1 MIRSVIRAEYQ
12 TIIPIL
18 ENIFAPWCA
27 LSSWSG
33 FPHKEDRSQA
43 GLHYALTMI
52 FLAKLIFYIF
62 SLKPLD
68 FGDAKLFESPSQ
80 QG

>member
-1 MIRSVIRAEYQ
+1 M
-12 TIIPIL
+12 L
-18 ENIFAPWCA
+18 ENIFAPWWA
-27 LSSWSG
+27 LSSWSS
-33 FPHKEDRSQA
+33 FPHKEILSQV

-52 FLAKLIFYIF
+52 FLAKLIFDIF

-68 FGDAKLFESPSQ
+68 FGNAKLLESPSQ